1 MARRKDRV
9 ENELQDGSLSHNP
22 FAALRGDA
30 GEDPAGRPGAPVQRG
45 ATPTGGARDE
55 GARRGGGAAPASRL
69 VVRFE
74 ARGHGGKPVTRVQ
87 GLPLE
92 STQLEALARD
102 LRRGLGAGARVEGAD
117 LVVQGRQQDRVIAW
131 LAEHGHPG
139 AARGN

>member
-30 GEDPAGRPGAPVQRG
+30 EKRGAGHPSAPAPGETPPSGEARGDGAGRA
-45 ATPTGGARDE
+45 
-55 GARRGGGAAPASRL
+55 GGAAPASKL

-87 GLPLE
+87 GLPLAAA
-92 STQLEALARD
+92 QLEDLARD
-102 LRRGLGAGARVEGAD
+102 LRRGLGAGARVEGPD